1 MSSALDSS
9 NSASTSSSWS
19 VWGLHGHR
27 PGTNAIGAV
36 VAEGFGTFV
45 LVLVIISAAIAAA
58 LSRSIVGA
66 PYGSLAVPL
75 AGGLALA
82 SLVASLGRISGG
94 HLNPAVTLGLAVHRR
109 FKWAYVPSYLAAQLV
124 GATVAAAVAWSLYG
138 GRARTTAHLGAT
150 YPSTG
155 TGLGRALLAETV
167 VTFVLVWVVVSVGSN
182 PKASP
187 AISAVAIGF
196 ALAAAIFIA
205 GPVSGG
211 AVNPARALGPM
222 LVSGKFTDWWI
233 YLVGPVLGAVAAV
246 GLYRGLGDERA

>member
-1 MSSALDSS
+1 MRSIRRIAPRHRLRGRYGVFMATARAPMQSGRLSQRDSVRS
-9 NSASTSSSWS
+9 FWSSSS
-19 VWGLHGHR
+19 
-27 PGTNAIGAV
+27 
-36 VAEGFGTFV
+36 
-45 LVLVIISAAIAAA
+45 LVRQLPPA

-155 TGLGRALLAETV
+155 TGLGRAFLAETV
-167 VTFVLVWVVVSVGSN
+167 VTFILVWVVVSVGSN